1 MPHAIR
7 PIRPLA
13 VLLTAALCLP
23 ALRTAA
29 QTVTLPTC
37 GEPASAAAY
46 VPETDTLLLTVE
58 RLLELGVENSLR
70 LRADRLHEEASGDR
84 TRTAR
89 TERLPEV
96 NVGLKGG
103 FVGQPVVFEHG
114 LSDATYPDAPDWS
127 QNYAIDIVQPLYEGG
142 RIRGSIRRAEIEER
156 IARLGTEAD
165 CAEVKLEL
173 LRQYMNLFGLWKECD
188 VLHRN
193 IEESERRLKDIR
205 QMKTE
210 GLITNNDV
218 LRSEMRLTDDRLS
231 LREAIDNARIASQQL
246 DIWMGID
253 EGTIIL
259 PDTTLLHLAVEPTP
273 YEAYVDAACE
283 NDPSL
288 RVLRAQTDL
297 ARNEVRLARATYY
310 PTVSLYA
317 GNALARPI
325 ARTLQDLYNNNWNIG
340 LSISYPLSALYRN
353 RHKVREQQR
362 YVELGRNAEEQRLQ
376 QVRMTVRTAFLRHEE
391 AIERV
396 RALELSVRQAEEN
409 YRIMQNRYLEQL
421 AILTDLLDADRLR
434 LESQL
439 RRDHGTHGG
448 DLYLLRITKG
458 LRTTLKSP
466 RAPSARNPN
475 SIPAT
480 HCPAFG
486 HAVRKNPPFRCI
498 NIKNC
503 IFLQ

>member
-439 RRDHGTHGG
+439 RLT
-448 DLYLLRITKG
+448 TA
-458 LRTTLKSP
+458 RTEVIYTYYE
-466 RAPSARNPN
+466 
-475 SIPAT
+475 
-480 HCPAFG
+480 
-486 HAVRKNPPFRCI
+486 
-498 NIKNC
+498 
-503 IFLQ
+503 LQKVCGRL

>member
-1 MPHAIR
+1 MPHAIH

-46 VPETDTLLLTVE
+46 VPETDTHLLTVE

-439 RRDHGTHGG
+439 RLT
-448 DLYLLRITKG
+448 TA
-458 LRTTLKSP
+458 RTEVIYTYYE
-466 RAPSARNPN
+466 
-475 SIPAT
+475 
-480 HCPAFG
+480 
-486 HAVRKNPPFRCI
+486 
-498 NIKNC
+498 
-503 IFLQ
+503 LQKVCGRL

>member
-231 LREAIDNARIASQQL
+231 LRKAIDNARIASQQL

-439 RRDHGTHGG
+439 RLT
-448 DLYLLRITKG
+448 TA
-458 LRTTLKSP
+458 RTEVIYTYYE
-466 RAPSARNPN
+466 
-475 SIPAT
+475 
-480 HCPAFG
+480 
-486 HAVRKNPPFRCI
+486 
-498 NIKNC
+498 
-503 IFLQ
+503 LQKVCGRL

>member
-283 NDPSL
+283 ND
-288 RVLRAQTDL
+288 R
-297 ARNEVRLARATYY
+297 
-310 PTVSLYA
+310 
-317 GNALARPI
+317 
-325 ARTLQDLYNNNWNIG
+325 
-340 LSISYPLSALYRN
+340 
-353 RHKVREQQR
+353 
-362 YVELGRNAEEQRLQ
+362 
-376 QVRMTVRTAFLRHEE
+376 
-391 AIERV
+391 
-396 RALELSVRQAEEN
+396 
-409 YRIMQNRYLEQL
+409 
-421 AILTDLLDADRLR
+421 
-434 LESQL
+434 
-439 RRDHGTHGG
+439 
-448 DLYLLRITKG
+448 
-458 LRTTLKSP
+458 
-466 RAPSARNPN
+466 
-475 SIPAT
+475 
-480 HCPAFG
+480 
-486 HAVRKNPPFRCI
+486 
-498 NIKNC
+498 
-503 IFLQ
+503 

>member
-1 MPHAIR
+1 MPHSIR
-7 PIRPLA
+7 PIRTLA
-13 VLLTAALCLP
+13 ILLTAALCLP

-29 QTVTLPTC
+29 QTLPLSTC
-37 GEPASAAAY
+37 GESASAATY

-84 TRTAR
+84 SRTAR
-89 TERLPEV
+89 TERLPKV

-142 RIRGSIRRAEIEER
+142 RIRGGIRRAEIEER
-156 IARLGTEAD
+156 IARLGTQAD

-173 LRQYMNLFGLWKECD
+173 LRQYMDLFALWKQGD
-188 VLHRN
+188 VLRRN
-193 IEESERRLKDIR
+193 IEESERRLRDIR
-205 QMKTE
+205 QMKAE

-218 LRSEMRLTDDRLS
+218 LRSQMRLTDDRLS
-231 LREAIDNARIASQQL
+231 LREAIDNARIASQRL

-273 YEAYVDAACE
+273 YEVYVDAACE

-439 RRDHGTHGG
+439 RLT
-448 DLYLLRITKG
+448 TA
-458 LRTTLKSP
+458 RTEVIYTYYE
-466 RAPSARNPN
+466 
-475 SIPAT
+475 
-480 HCPAFG
+480 
-486 HAVRKNPPFRCI
+486 
-498 NIKNC
+498 
-503 IFLQ
+503 LQKVCGRL

>member
-1 MPHAIR
+1 MPHSIR
-7 PIRPLA
+7 PIRTLA
-13 VLLTAALCLP
+13 ILLTAALCLP

-29 QTVTLPTC
+29 QTLPLSTC
-37 GEPASAAAY
+37 GESASAATY

-84 TRTAR
+84 SRTAR

-142 RIRGSIRRAEIEER
+142 RIRGGIRRAEIEER
-156 IARLGTEAD
+156 IARLGTQAD

-173 LRQYMNLFGLWKECD
+173 LRQYMDLFALWKQGD
-188 VLHRN
+188 VLRRN
-193 IEESERRLKDIR
+193 IEESERRLRDIR
-205 QMKTE
+205 QMKAE

-218 LRSEMRLTDDRLS
+218 LRSQMRLTDDRLS
-231 LREAIDNARIASQQL
+231 LREAIDNARIASQRL

-273 YEAYVDAACE
+273 YEVYVDAACE

-340 LSISYPLSALYRN
+340 LSISYPLSALYRS

-439 RRDHGTHGG
+439 RLT
-448 DLYLLRITKG
+448 TA
-458 LRTTLKSP
+458 RTEVIYTYYE
-466 RAPSARNPN
+466 
-475 SIPAT
+475 
-480 HCPAFG
+480 
-486 HAVRKNPPFRCI
+486 
-498 NIKNC
+498 
-503 IFLQ
+503 LQKVCGRL

>member
-1 MPHAIR
+1 MPHSIR

-13 VLLTAALCLP
+13 ILLTAALCLP
-23 ALRTAA
+23 TLRTAA
-29 QTVTLPTC
+29 QPLPLSAC
-37 GEPASAAAY
+37 GESASAATY

-70 LRADRLHEEASGDR
+70 LQAGRIEEEASSDR
-84 TRTAR
+84 SRTAR

-114 LSDATYPDAPDWS
+114 LSDASYPDAPDWS

-156 IARLGTEAD
+156 IARLGTQAD

-173 LRQYMNLFGLWKECD
+173 LRQYMDLFALWKQCD
-188 VLHRN
+188 VLRRN
-193 IEESERRLKDIR
+193 IEESERRLRDIR
-205 QMKTE
+205 QMKAE

-218 LRSEMRLTDDRLS
+218 LRSQMRLTDDRLS
-231 LREAIDNARIASQQL
+231 LREAIDNARIASQRL

-259 PDTTLLHLAVEPTP
+259 PDTTPLHLAEEPTP

-439 RRDHGTHGG
+439 RLT
-448 DLYLLRITKG
+448 TA
-458 LRTTLKSP
+458 RTEVIYTYYE
-466 RAPSARNPN
+466 
-475 SIPAT
+475 
-480 HCPAFG
+480 
-486 HAVRKNPPFRCI
+486 
-498 NIKNC
+498 
-503 IFLQ
+503 LQKVCGRL

>member
-259 PDTTLLHLAVEPTP
+259 PDATLLHLAVEPTP

-439 RRDHGTHGG
+439 RLT
-448 DLYLLRITKG
+448 TA
-458 LRTTLKSP
+458 RTEVIYTYYE
-466 RAPSARNPN
+466 
-475 SIPAT
+475 
-480 HCPAFG
+480 
-486 HAVRKNPPFRCI
+486 
-498 NIKNC
+498 
-503 IFLQ
+503 LQKVCGRL

>member
-259 PDTTLLHLAVEPTP
+259 PDTTPLLHLAVEPTP

-439 RRDHGTHGG
+439 RLT
-448 DLYLLRITKG
+448 TA
-458 LRTTLKSP
+458 RTEVIYTYYE
-466 RAPSARNPN
+466 
-475 SIPAT
+475 
-480 HCPAFG
+480 
-486 HAVRKNPPFRCI
+486 
-498 NIKNC
+498 
-503 IFLQ
+503 LQKVCGRL

>member
-253 EGTIIL
+253 KGTIIL

-439 RRDHGTHGG
+439 RLT
-448 DLYLLRITKG
+448 TA
-458 LRTTLKSP
+458 RTEVIYTYYE
-466 RAPSARNPN
+466 
-475 SIPAT
+475 
-480 HCPAFG
+480 
-486 HAVRKNPPFRCI
+486 
-498 NIKNC
+498 
-503 IFLQ
+503 LQKVCGRL

>member
-13 VLLTAALCLP
+13 VLLTSALCLP

-297 ARNEVRLARATYY
+297 ARNDVRLARATYY

-439 RRDHGTHGG
+439 RLT
-448 DLYLLRITKG
+448 TA
-458 LRTTLKSP
+458 RTEVIYTYYE
-466 RAPSARNPN
+466 
-475 SIPAT
+475 
-480 HCPAFG
+480 
-486 HAVRKNPPFRCI
+486 
-498 NIKNC
+498 
-503 IFLQ
+503 LQKVCGRL